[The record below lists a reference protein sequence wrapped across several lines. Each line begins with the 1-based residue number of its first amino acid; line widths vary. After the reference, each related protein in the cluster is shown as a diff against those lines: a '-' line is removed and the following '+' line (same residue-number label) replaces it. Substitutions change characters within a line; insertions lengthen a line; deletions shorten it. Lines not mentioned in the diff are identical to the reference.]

1 MRLTKRGRAILIYLP
16 AVLALLAA
24 LIWVS
29 GHVWYV
35 PGEGYCIGTMLECY
49 GEEFIR

>member
-1 MRLTKRGRAILIYLP
+1 MRELSKRGNL
-16 AVLALLAA
+16 VLGVMIGLVIAG

-49 GEEFIR
+49 GPDFH

>member
-16 AVLALLAA
+16 AALALLAA

-35 PGEGYCIGTMLECY
+35 PGKGYCIGTMLECY
-49 GEEFIR
+49 GEEFTR

>member
-1 MRLTKRGRAILIYLP
+1 MTHLTKRGYLVLGIAIG
-16 AVLALLAA
+16 LLVAA
-24 LIWVS
+24 IVWVS

-49 GEEFIR
+49 GEEFTR